1 LLPRQAKKGGG
12 GAAAKIQ
19 VLLNDAVEGV
29 GKKNEVVMVNT
40 GYYNNFLRPKKLAAI
55 ISDDEVKVK
64 VEKEQEELAAIKQD
78 AINMGLDIEKLGPIV
93 LKRKTGKNNNI
104 FGTITHKQIADA
116 IKEKTGGKITFSQKM
131 KWTVPSV
138 EGLGEFTC
146 SVQLHPDVS
155 QTVKVSVEP
164 EKSK

>member
-1 LLPRQAKKGGG
+1 
-12 GAAAKIQ
+12 
-19 VLLNDAVEGV
+19 
-29 GKKNEVVMVNT
+29 MVNT

-55 ISDDEVKVK
+55 ISDEEVEVK
-64 VEKEQEELAAIKQD
+64 VEKEQEALEAIKQE
-78 AINMGLDIEKLGPIV
+78 AITMGTVIENLGPIV

-104 FGTITHKQIADA
+104 FGTITHKQIAQA
-116 IKEKTGGKITFSQKM
+116 IEEKSEGKVAFSQKM

-146 SVQLHPDVS
+146 SVQLHPEVS
-155 QTVKVSVEP
+155 QNVKVSVEP